1 MEEIKIYTN
10 ETCNFCKELKT
21 SLDEKDV
28 KYTNINTSNNKEEW
42 QKVVDITFIPTVP
55 TVLYKDTYFVAGRD
69 FNNAHHLISV
79 LNNFNGFDY
88 SDPRLLL
95 ERLRTLTF
103 SMTMAFGRVDTLLKQ
118 IENKLNIKEDEHK
131 STN

>member
-55 TVLYKDTYFVAGRD
+55 TVLYKDTYCVAGRD
-69 FNNAHHLISV
+69 FNNAQQCAGALKHFADPDYIAPSLEVQTLESIKN
-79 LNNFNGFDY
+79 LNAQ
-88 SDPRLLL
+88 L
-95 ERLRTLTF
+95 
-103 SMTMAFGRVDTLLKQ
+103 
-118 IENKLNIKEDEHK
+118 NKLFQIYRVHDH
-131 STN
+131 

>member
-21 SLDEKDV
+21 SLDEKEI
-28 KYTNINTSNNKEEW
+28 KYTNIDTSKNKEEW
-42 QKVVDITFIPTVP
+42 QKVVDTTFIPTVP

-69 FNNAHHLISV
+69 FNNAHHLESV
-79 LNNFNGFDY
+79 LSSFNGFDY
-88 SDPRLLL
+88 DDPRLLL

-103 SMTMAFGRVDTLLKQ
+103 SITMAFQRMDGILKQ
-118 IENKLNIKEDEHK
+118 IETKINTNEHK
-131 STN
+131 STD